1 MSYVMRE
8 CNSYNTIYSLILL
21 CGTNSKCLRLVEG
34 FTRRRSALSGTPPTS
49 AHRKRPGKTPENVL
63 IVCQSYTIHFIF
75 SLNKS
80 FAKRWENRNAGKPH
94 KYRLFWHWLLF
105 GIDTQF

>member
-21 CGTNSKCLRLVEG
+21 WGTNSKYLRLVEG
-34 FTRRRSALSGTPPTS
+34 FTRRRSVLAGTPPTS
-49 AHRKRPGKTPENVL
+49 AQRKRPGKTPKIVL
-63 IVCQSYTIHFIF
+63 IVCQSYTIRFIY
-75 SLNKS
+75 SLNQC
-80 FAKRWENRNAGKPH
+80 FAKRWEKRNAEKPH
-94 KYRLFWHWLLF
+94 KYGLFWHWLLF

>member
-1 MSYVMRE
+1 MSYSMRE

-34 FTRRRSALSGTPPTS
+34 VTRRRSALAETPPTS
-49 AHRKRPGKTPENVL
+49 ARRKRPGKQPESVL
-63 IVCQSYTIHFIF
+63 IVCQSHTIRFIF

-80 FAKRWENRNAGKPH
+80 FAKRWEKRNAEKPH
-94 KYRLFWHWLLF
+94 KYGIFQHWLLY